1 MTWRHLAWCLG
12 LAAMASGSVQAQSAP
27 TAVTSESTITLDGGA
42 FHHETFVLPRVTGD
56 WFATAGDAHA
66 SIELLTAAGG
76 HPVELDLQWDG
87 PQAGHVI
94 TGGSNSDM
102 GGRATCYLKMTGA
115 APYNLSAQ
123 PHDTDAI
130 TITVAAIDALTIKAS
145 IAGTVTGDAKIAV
158 TGTIAIH
165 RNAAPAPVL
174 TGGSADCDRVVHDK
188 LVGAQNRSPSECEV
202 RFDALVRQAE
212 HTAFAG
218 VIAALAEEHWV
229 VRTETAVAPTQG
241 VGRHTQERLYSP
253 DTYDL
258 SLALDPKS
266 DAAQAYAK
274 RWNELSDRAGQEAQ
288 ATGKMDGPAFAAF
301 TKLNAEQA
309 SATNISVSV
318 HVNALS
324 YEFVSFV
331 AAHTVLQVPGAAYAL
346 ASSQVQSASGGGPES
361 AVPLK
366 TFIYLGKWA
375 PATFEKSSSGSERA
389 RTKST
394 ADPAAP
400 VLSVQAF
407 VIAIECNAALR
418 DAVLQH
424 MDFAP
429 LRSLLPR

>member
-66 SIELLTAAGG
+66 SITLLTAAGG

-115 APYNLSAQ
+115 APYNHGAQ
-123 PHDTDAI
+123 PYDTDAI
-130 TITVAAIDALTIKAS
+130 TITVTAIDALTIKAS
-145 IAGTVTGDAKIAV
+145 IAGTVTGDAKVAI

-241 VGRHTQERLYSP
+241 VGRHTQEHLYSP
-253 DTYDL
+253 DNYDL

-266 DAAQAYAK
+266 DAAQAYVK
-274 RWNELSDRAGQEAQ
+274 RLKDLYATTGKSDGPPWVAMREAQ
-288 ATGKMDGPAFAAF
+288 ADGLI
-301 TKLNAEQA
+301 T
-309 SATNISVSV
+309 VSV
-318 HVNALS
+318 HVNVLS
-324 YEFVSFV
+324 YGFASFV

-346 ASSQVQSASGGGPES
+346 ASSQVQSASGGGPEG

-418 DAVLQH
+418 DAVLKH